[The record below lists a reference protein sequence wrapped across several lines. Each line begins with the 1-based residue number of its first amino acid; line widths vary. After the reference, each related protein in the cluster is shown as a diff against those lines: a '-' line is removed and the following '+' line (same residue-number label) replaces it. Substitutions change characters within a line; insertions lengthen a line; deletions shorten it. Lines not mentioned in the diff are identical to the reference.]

1 MHSSKLAGYRQSMM
15 MSCTFIVDRQVA
27 RYFLISVSDPGR
39 SFRERCVRC
48 LKAFVSTIL
57 RFEGPWSN
65 ADEADV
71 SCNRNLTKKQ
81 FLQPIHIKKRFMR
94 DNIQIISHR
103 GFSLSCSEMH
113 CSSKSMNFCG
123 NDVKSIKSPCCTF
136 KLRRKANNDYY
147 TENLTLS
154 QILLC

>member
-1 MHSSKLAGYRQSMM
+1 

-27 RYFLISVSDPGR
+27 RYFLISVSDPGS

-57 RFEGPWSN
+57 RFEGLWSN

-71 SCNRNLTKKQ
+71 SCNRNLNRNRQKQ
-81 FLQPIHIKKRFMR
+81 FSQPICINKRYTR
-94 DNIQIISHR
+94 DNIHIISYR
-103 GFSLSCSEMH
+103 GLSLSCSEMH
-113 CSSKSMNFCG
+113 CSSKSINFCG

-136 KLRRKANNDYY
+136 KLWRKANNDYY

-154 QILLC
+154 QILMCWR